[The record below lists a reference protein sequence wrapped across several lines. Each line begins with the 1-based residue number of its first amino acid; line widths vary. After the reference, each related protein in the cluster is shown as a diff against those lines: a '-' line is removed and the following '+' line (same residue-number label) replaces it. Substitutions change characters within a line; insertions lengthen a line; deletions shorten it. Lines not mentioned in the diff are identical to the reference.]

1 MIRSAMLLNP
11 DNQQRIPKSPVM
23 PEKIMILKELLRE
36 QSDVVKLTLDDRIS
50 DAADLMRRENV
61 GSVVIVDEDQIVGII
76 TDRDIAL
83 GVALGAATPDS
94 FVAEVMTKGVAT
106 INESTS
112 LLDATRFFRNVRVK
126 RLPVVN
132 DENQLVG
139 IISTDDVLAILARE
153 LFDTCAA
160 LEPNLGHFV

>member
-1 MIRSAMLLNP
+1 
-11 DNQQRIPKSPVM
+11 
-23 PEKIMILKELLRE
+23 MILKELFRE
-36 QSDVVKLTLDDRIS
+36 RSEVVTLTMDDRIS
-50 DAADLMRRENV
+50 DAAELMRREKI
-61 GSVVIVDEDQIVGII
+61 GCVVIVDDRHIEGII

-83 GVALGAATPDS
+83 GLALGAATPDS

-112 LLDATRFFRNVRVK
+112 LLETTRFFRNVRVK
-126 RLPVVN
+126 RLPVVD

-139 IISTDDVLAILARE
+139 IVSTDDIMALLARE
-153 LFDTCAA
+153 FFDTCAA